1 LSSLYTPE
9 AAFKGFH
16 ILRRDFAHYD
26 ILQSANWRGITHTHT
41 RAYRSWWQFLKQQQQ
56 QQQRF

>member
-26 ILQSANWRGITHTHT
+26 ILQSAN
-41 RAYRSWWQFLKQQQQ
+41 
-56 QQQRF
+56 